1 MKVLATIL
9 SYFKYVLLPPFAALL
24 IWVYTS
30 FASSLL
36 NYYPKLIELLD
47 SQLKTWD
54 ASNHTLSDAT
64 VLETFY
70 LGLRY
75 IIGFLE
81 KIIVSLNYWLPVEI
95 MVNVAA
101 TAILISLSF
110 AIFRIFVKFV
120 TVGQI

>member
-1 MKVLATIL
+1 MKILATIL

-36 NYYPKLIELLD
+36 NYYPKLIGLLD
-47 SQLKTWD
+47 AQLMTWD
-54 ASNHTLSDAT
+54 ATNNTQSNMS
-64 VLETFY
+64 VLQSFFY
-70 LGLRY
+70 GLRY
-75 IIGFLE
+75 VVGFLE
-81 KIIVSLNYWLPVEI
+81 KIIVSLNYWIPVEI

-120 TVGQI
+120 TIGQI